1 MNHNKS
7 RFFILTTLLA
17 IASLFIPFWFAVFIL
32 AMGCSMMF
40 EISPGIKIVSHFIIY
55 YVVCLAYCIYAM
67 MNGSSSLVQMI
78 SGVFQGVAP
87 AILVILTGLIYSVT
101 AILGAWTGNILRNI
115 VWRTQAN

>member
-1 MNHNKS
+1 MNQNKT
-7 RFFILTTLLA
+7 RFLILTILMA

-40 EISPGIKIVSHFIIY
+40 EISSGIKIVSHFIIY

-67 MNGSSSLVQMI
+67 LNGSNSLVQMI

-87 AILVILTGLIYSVT
+87 SILVFLTGFIYGVT
-101 AILGAWTGNILRNI
+101 ALLGAWTGNSLRN
-115 VWRTQAN
+115 VFWPTEAN